1 MIEKEVSYSFYYTTN
16 ISYYDYYIVESWS
29 QGIVPHFITCNSF
42 IGKSYAKVLL
52 GFIRDCCTPGIHTTN
67 TTTSLIILMMIL

>member
-1 MIEKEVSYSFYYTTN
+1 MIEKEVSIYTIN
-16 ISYYDYYIVESWS
+16 ILLYIIIIYIFILVESWS

-52 GFIRDCCTPGIHTTN
+52 GFIRDCCTPGNHI
-67 TTTSLIILMMIL
+67 LIIS

>member
-1 MIEKEVSYSFYYTTN
+1 MIEKEVSIYYR
-16 ISYYDYYIVESWS
+16 YITIYHHYIYLFILVESWS

-52 GFIRDCCTPGIHTTN
+52 GFIRDCCTPGNHI
-67 TTTSLIILMMIL
+67 LIINNYNHY